1 MSGQQSKT
9 YPKTLYTFSAYFP
22 LTIFLISFSLFSASI
37 GSKIIH
43 IKIQYLI
50 ANLTENRIVQL
61 EEA

>member
-1 MSGQQSKT
+1 MSEQQSKT

-22 LTIFLISFSLFSASI
+22 LTIFLISFSLFSR
-37 GSKIIH
+37 SKIIH